1 MANCKKEVMEY
12 VENHTAEDCAEDIAN
27 ALCDI
32 STLTDR
38 IDDICQAN
46 IAPLFMGDIRIKVSV
61 TRGREDPEKLIDFV
75 FGVPTEKD

>member
-1 MANCKKEVMEY
+1 MPNCKNEVMEY

-27 ALCDI
+27 ALRDI

-46 IAPLFMGDIRIKVSV
+46 IAPLFIGDIRIKVIV
-61 TRGREDPEKLIDFV
+61 TMGREDPETLIDCD
-75 FGVPTEKD
+75 FGVLTEKD

>member
-12 VENHTAEDCAEDIAN
+12 VENHTMDDCAEDIVN
-27 ALCDI
+27 ALRDI

-46 IAPLFMGDIRIKVSV
+46 IAPLFMGDIHIKVSV
-61 TRGREDPEKLIDFV
+61 TKDRKDPETLIDFE
-75 FGVPTEKD
+75 FGVPIEKD

>member
-12 VENHTAEDCAEDIAN
+12 VKNHTEEDYAEDIRN
-27 ALCDI
+27 ALYDI
-32 STLTDR
+32 STLIDR

-46 IAPLFMGDIRIKVSV
+46 IAPLFIGDIRIKVNV
-61 TRGREDPEKLIDFV
+61 TGGREDPETLIDFD

>member
-12 VENHTAEDCAEDIAN
+12 VENHTAEACAEDIEN
-27 ALCDI
+27 ALRDI

-46 IAPLFMGDIRIKVSV
+46 TAPLFMGDIRIKVSV
-61 TRGREDPEKLIDFV
+61 TMGRKDPETLIDFD

>member
-12 VENHTAEDCAEDIAN
+12 LMDHTMDDCAEDIVN
-27 ALCDI
+27 ALHDI

-46 IAPLFMGDIRIKVSV
+46 IAPLFLGDIRIEVSV
-61 TRGREDPEKLIDFV
+61 TKGRKDPETLIDFD